1 MSEVTICSDF
11 GTPPKK
17 ICHCF
22 HCFPIYLPWSDG
34 TGCHDLSLWML
45 KFKPTF
51 LLSSFIFIK
60 RLFSSSSL
68 SAIRVVSSAYL
79 GLLIF
84 LPALLIPAVLHPAQ
98 HFLWCILHI
107 SLISR
112 VAIYSLD
119 ILLFLFGTG
128 LLFHVQFRPLVTVCV
143 LIKLMGSLTFF
154 TFLWINLKGWPDNH
168 FV

>member
-1 MSEVTICSDF
+1 MPGNHWFLLSSIVLCHVWSHHLQWF
-11 GTPPKK
+11 WKPPKK

-79 GLLIF
+79 RLLIF

-119 ILLFLFGTG
+119 ILFPWFGVSLFSMSRSNCCF
-128 LLFHVQFRPLVTVCV
+128 
-143 LIKLMGSLTFF
+143 LTC
-154 TFLWINLKGWPDNH
+154 I
-168 FV
+168 